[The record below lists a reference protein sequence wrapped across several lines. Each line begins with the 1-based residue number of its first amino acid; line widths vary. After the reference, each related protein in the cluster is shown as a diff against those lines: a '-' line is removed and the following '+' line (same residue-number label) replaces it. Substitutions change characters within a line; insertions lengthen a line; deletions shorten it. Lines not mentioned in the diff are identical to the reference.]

1 MSKYDVVFSGGM
13 IVTEHAVF
21 KGSLAVQDGKIAR
34 IVEGDERLQAEETVE
49 LRCRHLLPGIVDCH
63 QHLNEPGR
71 EHWEGYTPGSFA
83 SAAGGITTLMEM
95 PFNSLPPTRNV
106 AALEEKRQAVAD
118 KTLVDYAMWALV
130 ESSNLDEL
138 RSLHEAGAVAFKGF
152 MLDPGTEFAQVN
164 SFELLQAM
172 EIIAE
177 TGSLIGL
184 HAEDGRLVDG
194 FTRRIKAIGRKDALA
209 WAESR
214 PPVVELEALQ
224 HAVLLARQ
232 TGCRLHVVH
241 TTLADGFD
249 IINRRQRPR
258 GAGDRRDLPHYLAL
272 DEDDLA
278 RLGPVAKC
286 SPVLRKRSEVERLWG
301 EVLAG
306 RVDLVSSDHSPCPVE
321 MKEAGNDDIWKPG
334 VE

>member
-1 MSKYDVVFSGGM
+1 MSKYDVVFTGGS
-13 IVTEHAVF
+13 IVSEHAVF
-21 KGSLAVQDGKIAR
+21 KGSVAVQDGKIAR
-34 IVEGDERLQAEETVE
+34 IVEGDERLQAEETVD
-49 LRCRHLLPGIVDCH
+49 LGGKHLLPGVVDCH

-106 AALEEKRQAVAD
+106 AALEEKRQAVAN

-138 RSLHEAGAVAFKGF
+138 RSLHDAGAVAFKGF

-194 FTRRIKAIGRKDALA
+194 FTRRIKANGRKDAARLGREPPA
-209 WAESR
+209 GGRTRSIAACGAAGAPDRLPAACGAYHAGGWFRYHQLRQKSR
-214 PPVVELEALQ
+214 
-224 HAVLLARQ
+224 R
-232 TGCRLHVVH
+232 
-241 TTLADGFD
+241 
-249 IINRRQRPR
+249 
-258 GAGDRRDLPHYLAL
+258 AGDRRDLPAL
-272 DEDDLA
+272 P
-278 RLGPVAKC
+278 G
-286 SPVLRKRSEVERLWG
+286 
-301 EVLAG
+301 AG
-306 RVDLVSSDHSPCPVE
+306 
-321 MKEAGNDDIWKPG
+321 
-334 VE
+334 